1 MLEMIIKLIL
11 MIMSLSSLE
20 TEEGFDP
27 LNSLSAGYGSIDS
40 PNLDAKSFSAFEGD
54 NIQFDKPNP
63 PSLPKPPRIIMPLMP
78 KGLHSQ
84 VASVRKHVVGKTPG
98 RQGANTKGLSIQEK
112 AANYRNYISGV
123 SSTVQKKNYG
133 KIYSYDA
140 GPKSNAFFKKYYSY
154 GADTY
159 KKIGFN
165 PMVNNEANW
174 NENTSGW
181 QNFKHMLTESFVPL
195 FTRGFVSGP
204 KSLAKMLDGDF
215 TSGDLEDARIY
226 EEASAIG
233 MSSKKGP
240 GAFFNNLFMN
250 FGYTAGIMSE
260 ILAEEVVGG
269 VLAPLTGGMSFLT
282 ATANNAKNVYRA
294 GKGLKFAKGVENT
307 ASTVSA
313 LNKGNNAKNFW
324 KAVHTPTGDFFNVAG
339 NATRAYQMAKADNL
353 TSLAK
358 SFKTAGGF
366 YQDVRSLNA
375 ALSESRLEAGMVQNS
390 VYENKYNDFYNKN
403 LDREPTNKEQE
414 EMLLASKKAGLE
426 TLGWNMPLIYF
437 TNKMTFGNLLNKGGI
452 RNFVK
457 TSTKEIMD
465 VSSKSYGKVG
475 RVLYDKASK
484 KFLYEANNLK
494 NLGKSWIKN
503 PGFKSLGKT
512 INYFKANFSEGFQEN
527 AQEIISRAN
536 EKFYTEAYNSPFM
549 KSSLFTKART
559 DQMFNTPYSVYDK
572 EIRNEFSM
580 QGLETFGS
588 GFFMGTLGGGLNTSA
603 KFLFNNYNRI
613 YDKEGFK
620 EWKETKEKVTTE
632 LIEKLND
639 NISIK
644 ELLSNR
650 YVNAGSQDT
659 LSLIK
664 ENANTKQSKDI
675 EFEAMVSQIDYH
687 MQNGSTDFFIQKLE
701 SLRDLTNEELQ
712 EELKFDD
719 INESERYRSKIEK
732 TITKV
737 ESVKKAFE
745 IAKDNFPNPINKN
758 TLPDPKSPD
767 FLEAVVLENAW
778 NLAVKNLVY
787 VNESFKDVAVRSKQI
802 KQTYLRN
809 SALGQVNNSSITA
822 LFQPDDLV
830 DNISALN
837 MDLSTLKSGL
847 SSSLNKESD
856 NKKIKTLQNQIK
868 SLNEYKTAYDKFNK
882 FYNRAEYT
890 DEVKEELSRN
900 KDKDKELTAK
910 DIQKRMSELYG
921 KENDSDTEL
930 SIIKDLKDKHDDYL
944 RILADSVDGNVF
956 NTELDSAFEQLLD
969 FYKLKK
975 ESRVL
980 AKNIDMFSDPSN
992 FYDVVLKNSKWM
1004 EKLYKNRKSYYKNIV
1019 IDQIHKIEENSL
1031 LNALASEGI
1040 YVSMDDFIEWQK
1052 NGTKPSEFFN
1062 NKTKSVILKDT
1073 AEYDAYYELFRRADE
1088 LKEISEKVKSA
1099 EDVIKET
1106 DKTIRDK
1113 TIIVNTYE
1121 SLINEKDLY
1130 NKIYKLFEINSLNSL
1145 SNEEF
1150 SNLSEEEEINLFN
1163 LFLKT
1168 SVSAKNLI
1176 DEHNKNKNLD
1186 EITKETGTI
1195 EDFDFVYKGNE
1206 LNTQQYETKRAIT
1219 TMINKFKADLNKLN
1233 KITEKTEKEIEEINN
1248 LTILIRDFG
1257 KLMNT
1262 KFPNTKVETTTT
1274 TITDIKAKKADAQT
1288 VKNRMQEIEKQS
1300 VTINIT
1306 TDASG
1311 KMEQTSEEV
1320 VSQIKAELD
1329 KIGLPYTE
1337 VVANDKGST
1346 YFVVTKD
1353 GQQHEI
1359 LKLLKIGGALVKP
1372 VLTKAKWINH
1382 LIKTQPEDLYNF
1394 VNTELA
1400 AIETNVVPENAES
1413 SDDVES
1419 PAVES
1424 GQKTINTDDP
1434 NRYTVE
1440 KLKIDLEKVTNKK
1453 EYEIFLINVFQP
1465 NIQNMI
1471 VDDVAEMSSLM
1482 RSKVNSFEN
1491 LNDIKIDIKKLE
1503 KESQIVSKVDII
1515 TPNKSNFSANFT
1527 FVVTKVDD
1535 NNKVVTIKPLGSE
1548 ELISLS
1554 FDDIANKFDLK
1565 ETIENL
1571 TESSKETLNDEV
1583 KDYVNETNDVL
1594 DAFLVNKKQTDKI
1607 IEGVSSKKIKDTDKD
1622 LLDNL
1627 DC

>member
-20 TEEGFDP
+20 IEEGFDP

-54 NIQFDKPNP
+54 DIKFDNPNP
-63 PSLPKPPRIIMPLMP
+63 PVITMPLMP

-294 GKGLKFAKGVENT
+294 GKGLKFAKGAENT
-307 ASTVSA
+307 AGTVSS
-313 LNKGNNAKNFW
+313 LNNANNAKNFW

-536 EKFYTEAYNSPFM
+536 EKFYTEAYNSPFI
-549 KSSLFTKART
+549 KSSLFTKARA

-632 LIEKLND
+632 LIDRLND

-701 SLRDLTNEELQ
+701 SLKDLTNEELQ

-732 TITKV
+732 TIAKV

-868 SLNEYKTAYDKFNK
+868 SLNEYKTAYDKFNR

-944 RILADSVDGNVF
+944 RILADSVDGNIF

-1088 LKEISEKVKSA
+1088 LKEVSEKVKSA

-1130 NKIYKLFEINSLNSL
+1130 NKIYKLFEINSLNNL

-1168 SVSAKNLI
+1168 SVPAKNLI

-1195 EDFDFVYKGNE
+1195 EDFDFVYNGNE

-1262 KFPNTKVETTTT
+1262 KFPDTKVETTTT
-1274 TITDIKAKKADAQT
+1274 TTDIEAKKAD
-1288 VKNRMQEIEKQS
+1288 IEKRRQEVDNWQLPKKVDPKKQVYVEPRLVAEGNEQQIIDTLNDILDVALIQPMYRNS
-1300 VTINIT
+1300 INRLNGAQAVKDTSRMYDDERAIFLKTIKDRYYDLLN
-1306 TDASG
+1306 
-1311 KMEQTSEEV
+1311 Q
-1320 VSQIKAELD
+1320 ELD
-1329 KIGLPYTE
+1329 
-1337 VVANDKGST
+1337 A
-1346 YFVVTKD
+1346 
-1353 GQQHEI
+1353 
-1359 LKLLKIGGALVKP
+1359 LK
-1372 VLTKAKWINH
+1372 
-1382 LIKTQPEDLYNF
+1382 
-1394 VNTELA
+1394 
-1400 AIETNVVPENAES
+1400 TNVVPENAES
-1413 SDDVES
+1413 SDDAES

-1440 KLKIDLEKVTNKK
+1440 KLKSDLEKVTNKK

-1482 RSKVNSFEN
+1482 KSKINSFEN

-1565 ETIENL
+1565 ETIENS

-1583 KDYVNETNDVL
+1583 KDYVNKTNDVL
-1594 DAFLVNKKQTDKI
+1594 DAFLVNKKQIDKI